1 MSRTQEA
8 LKIFDSKFNC
18 AQAVLGAYG
27 PDYGLDKTMAFKL
40 SSVFGTGIARTGGM
54 CGAVTGALMVL
65 SLRFCTGEPKGI
77 LQKPVHKK
85 ARIFIKKFEQQA
97 GTCNCNAMRGHDPN
111 KGKYVKGNNKP
122 CPGFVEL
129 TCKLLEEML

>member
-8 LKIFDSKFNC
+8 LKIFSSNFNC

-27 PDYGLDKTMAFKL
+27 PDYGLSREMAFKV

-65 SLRFCTGEPKGI
+65 SLRYCTGEPKGFLPNIEI
-77 LQKPVHKK
+77 LQM
-85 ARIFIKKFEQQA
+85 
-97 GTCNCNAMRGHDPN
+97 NS
-111 KGKYVKGNNKP
+111 
-122 CPGFVEL
+122 
-129 TCKLLEEML
+129 